1 MSLLAESILA
11 SLIDLVIRVQKLV
24 LLELDDAPLCSI
36 LTDDRSGVKNGW
48 LISSREILSYVRDC
62 ILLVVVGGV
71 KNSVF
76 IISAS
81 TSFTTCL
88 FLNYWAGFLAFIDN
102 IIGINRKRWGL
113 PLSVEISQ
121 RHQLHNDKVW
131 VVAERIVKTSKKVLV
146 LPIYLLCHSL
156 TSPSSTVPIMG

>member
-48 LISSREILSYVRDC
+48 FISSREMLSYVRDC

-76 IISAS
+76 VISAS

-113 PLSVEISQ
+113 PCLSRFHKGINFTTIKCGLSLKASSRQVIRFWCCQ
-121 RHQLHNDKVW
+121 Y
-131 VVAERIVKTSKKVLV
+131 
-146 LPIYLLCHSL
+146 IYYV
-156 TSPSSTVPIMG
+156 TA